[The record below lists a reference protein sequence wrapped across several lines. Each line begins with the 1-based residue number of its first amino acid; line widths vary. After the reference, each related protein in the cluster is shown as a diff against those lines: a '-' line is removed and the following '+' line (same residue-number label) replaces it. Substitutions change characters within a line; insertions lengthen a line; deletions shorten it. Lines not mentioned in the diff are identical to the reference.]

1 VPVLKASEMNWES
14 VRQLVVSL
22 PGIEESTSYGTP
34 ALKVDRKLFA
44 RLHQD
49 GENLVVRIEKK
60 ERAALIRANSAFY
73 VTDHYAGF
81 PYVLVRLRDVS
92 REDLRKALENAWRL
106 VAGKS
111 NLDVFDGG

>member
-1 VPVLKASEMNWES
+1 MPKASEMTWET

-34 ALKVDRKLFA
+34 ALKVNRKLFV

-49 GENLVVRIEKK
+49 GENVVVRIEKK
-60 ERAALIRANSAFY
+60 DRAALIHANSGFH

-81 PYVLVRLRDVS
+81 PYVLVRLGEVS
-92 REDLRKALENAWRL
+92 REDLGKALENAWRL
-106 VAGKS
+106 VAGKEFADS
-111 NLDVFDGG
+111 

>member
-1 VPVLKASEMNWES
+1 MTWETI
-14 VRQLVVSL
+14 RQLVVSL

-34 ALKVDRKLFA
+34 ALKVNRKLFA

-49 GENLVVRIEKK
+49 GENVVVRIEKK
-60 ERAALIRANSAFY
+60 ARAALIRANSAFH

-81 PYVLVRLRDVS
+81 PYVLVRLREIS
-92 REDLRKALENAWRL
+92 QEDLGKALKNAWRL

-111 NLDVFDGG
+111 YLEAFDGRCSTC